1 LRQSTPLVRPSNP
14 KEQQNN
20 MSLSSQQWLP
30 EGLVGTDIER
40 QDIVTESGADD
51 AAQGVRAGDIA
62 PVKGGAD
69 MEAPSRAGRSD
80 LADDGSLSRDLV
92 ALYFRQMGDV
102 ELLSRAQEMELAKR
116 IEGRQRAMME
126 ALTRVPM
133 LIERIGLWVEEVHQG
148 SREARDLVDL
158 SVTDEE
164 LADFAQGAD
173 NQDADLSG
181 TDAGRG
187 RLPPETMARLD
198 GIPALAGEIT
208 SLSRARLA
216 ALSRGR
222 NLTRQDRARLS
233 DLLAR
238 AACEIGLLRLH
249 PDRIAELASG
259 LEGEQ
264 RQLTRIE
271 REAKRLAGNDA
282 AGATAL
288 RQELSALAQRLGLP
302 VEELRDIAAQVRQA
316 RRDVESA
323 REDMVRA
330 YLPLVV
336 AIAKRYRGKSS
347 LDLLD
352 LIQEGNLG
360 LMRAVEKYDYR
371 RGVKV
376 STYAVWWIR
385 QAITRAMADQGRLI
399 RVPVHMT
406 ERVTKVLRERR
417 KLSHKLGRDP
427 ETHEIAASVAMPAA
441 RVETAMSLV
450 REPISLDMPVGEDG
464 DATLGDL
471 VEAQDA
477 PNPQA
482 VAEASALAQCVAEAL
497 SGLTEREQRI
507 LRLRFGIGGTT
518 EHTLAEVGEVFGLT
532 RERIRQIEASAL
544 RKLRQP
550 TRGRKLLT
558 FAQA

>member
-1 LRQSTPLVRPSNP
+1 
-14 KEQQNN
+14 
-20 MSLSSQQWLP
+20 M
-30 EGLVGTDIER
+30 GTDIER

-69 MEAPSRAGRSD
+69 MEAPSRAGPSD
-80 LADDGSLSRDLV
+80 LGENGSLSRDLV

-102 ELLSRAQEMELAKR
+102 ELLSRAQELELAKR
-116 IEGRQRAMME
+116 IEGRQRAVVE
-126 ALTRVPM
+126 GLTEVPM
-133 LIERIGLWVEEVHQG
+133 LIDRIGLWVSEVHQG
-148 SREARDLVDL
+148 SRDARDLVDL

-164 LADFAQGAD
+164 LADPAQGAASED
-173 NQDADLSG
+173 RDPPRG
-181 TDAGRG
+181 DAGRGG
-187 RLPPETMARLD
+187 RLPPETTARLE
-198 GIPALAGEIT
+198 GISALAREIT
-208 SLSRARLA
+208 SLSRARMA
-216 ALSRGR
+216 ALARRR
-222 NLTRQDRARLS
+222 NLTRRDRARLS
-233 DLLAR
+233 GLLAR
-238 AACEIGLLRLH
+238 AACEIWLVRLH
-249 PDRIAELASG
+249 PDRIAELASV
-259 LEGEQ
+259 LEDEQ
-264 RQLTRIE
+264 RQLARIE
-271 REAKRLAGNDA
+271 REAKKIAGNDA
-282 AGATAL
+282 AGAAAL
-288 RQELSALAQRLGLP
+288 RQELSALAQRVGLP
-302 VEELRDIAAQVRQA
+302 IEEFRAVVAHVRQA
-316 RRDVESA
+316 QRDVASA
-323 REDMVRA
+323 REGMVRA
-330 YLPLVV
+330 HLPLVV
-336 AIAKRYRGKSS
+336 AVAKRYRGKSS

-352 LIQEGNLG
+352 LVQEGNLG

-427 ETHEIAASVAMPAA
+427 ETNEVAASVAMPAA

-450 REPISLDMPVGEDG
+450 REPISLDIPIGEDG

-471 VEAQDA
+471 VEAHDA
-477 PNPQA
+477 PNPHA
-482 VAEASALAQCVAEAL
+482 AAEASALAQSVAEAL
-497 SGLTEREQRI
+497 SGLPEREQRI

-544 RKLRQP
+544 RKLRHP
-550 TRGRKLLT
+550 TRGRKLMT

>member
-1 LRQSTPLVRPSNP
+1 
-14 KEQQNN
+14 
-20 MSLSSQQWLP
+20 MSLSSKQWFR
-30 EGLVGTDIER
+30 EDLVGSGIER

-69 MEAPSRAGRSD
+69 MEAPSRAGPSD
-80 LADDGSLSRDLV
+80 LGEYRSLSRDLV

-102 ELLSRAQEMELAKR
+102 ELLSRAQELELAKR
-116 IEGRQRAMME
+116 IEGRQRAMVE
-126 ALTRVPM
+126 GLTQVPM
-133 LIERIGLWVEEVHQG
+133 LMDRIGLWVEELRQG
-148 SREARDLVDL
+148 SRDARDLVDL

-164 LADFAQGAD
+164 LADPAQGTASED
-173 NQDADLSG
+173 RDLPRG
-181 TDAGRG
+181 DAGRCG
-187 RLPPETMARLD
+187 RLPPETMARLE
-198 GIPALAGEIT
+198 GISALAGEIT
-208 SLSRARLA
+208 SLSRARMA

-222 NLTRQDRARLS
+222 NLTRRDRARLS

-238 AACEIGLLRLH
+238 AACEIGLVRLH
-249 PDRIAELASG
+249 PDRIAELASA

-271 REAKRLAGNDA
+271 REAKIAGNDA
-282 AGATAL
+282 AGAAAL
-288 RQELSALAQRLGLP
+288 RQEHSALAQRVGLP
-302 VEELRDIAAQVRQA
+302 IEEFRAVAAQVRQA
-316 RRDVESA
+316 QRDVKSA
-323 REDMVRA
+323 REEMVRA
-330 YLPLVV
+330 HLPLVV

-360 LMRAVEKYDYR
+360 LMHAVEKYDHR

-376 STYAVWWIR
+376 ATYAVWWIR

-417 KLSHKLGRDP
+417 KLSQKLGRNPQAD
-427 ETHEIAASVAMPAA
+427 EIAASVAMAAA
-441 RVETAMSLV
+441 RVERAMSLV
-450 REPISLDMPVGEDG
+450 REPISLDIPVGEDG

-477 PNPQA
+477 PNPHA
-482 VAEASALAQCVAEAL
+482 AAEASALAQSVAEAL
-497 SGLTEREQRI
+497 SGLPEREQRI
-507 LRLRFGIGGTT
+507 LRLRFGIGGTA
-518 EHTLAEVGEVFGLT
+518 EHTLEEVGKIFGVT